1 MSKRPSTANS
11 IIAAIIGC
19 AATFFAEASLAAFT
33 DSSAP
38 VDIRPMLSAAPDFV
52 GGVRLRDSKAASY
65 PQKPIVLERIAE
77 YRHLF
82 AGMDT
87 NGAVGFDPIATGSI
101 IAGVFHSVAIPIRS
115 FPVSKRWVRI
125 MQGISECA
133 APGACAGNSPIL
145 ARIASETDGKTL
157 REKVRIV
164 NSIVNDTLRYR
175 ADRSLYGKLDYWAT
189 PAEILTRVSG
199 DCEDFAI
206 LKMTGMIRAGIPAN
220 SLSIVVLRDNGRG
233 VFHAV
238 LAVTSTSGS
247 FILDNARPGVAM
259 DADLPNYQ
267 PLYSLSTNRAWI
279 HGLKASKQP
288 AVAAKEDL
296 TSIAPGEGYAQ
307 ADGDSH

>member
-1 MSKRPSTANS
+1 M
-11 IIAAIIGC
+11 
-19 AATFFAEASLAAFT
+19 FAEASLAAFT

-87 NGAVGFDPIATGSI
+87 NGAVGVRSDRRRARLLRAYSIRWQSRSAAFRCPSGGCASCRAYPSVRLPVLAQETARSLRASPAKPMERRCERRCGSSTRSSTTPCAIAATG
-101 IAGVFHSVAIPIRS
+101 RS
-115 FPVSKRWVRI
+115 TESSTIGRR
-125 MQGISECA
+125 
-133 APGACAGNSPIL
+133 
-145 ARIASETDGKTL
+145 
-157 REKVRIV
+157 
-164 NSIVNDTLRYR
+164 
-175 ADRSLYGKLDYWAT
+175 

-238 LAVTSTSGS
+238 LAVTIERRAASFSTMRGQES
-247 FILDNARPGVAM
+247 RWT
-259 DADLPNYQ
+259 Q
-267 PLYSLSTNRAWI
+267 TCRT
-279 HGLKASKQP
+279 
-288 AVAAKEDL
+288 
-296 TSIAPGEGYAQ
+296 TSPRTR
-307 ADGDSH
+307 